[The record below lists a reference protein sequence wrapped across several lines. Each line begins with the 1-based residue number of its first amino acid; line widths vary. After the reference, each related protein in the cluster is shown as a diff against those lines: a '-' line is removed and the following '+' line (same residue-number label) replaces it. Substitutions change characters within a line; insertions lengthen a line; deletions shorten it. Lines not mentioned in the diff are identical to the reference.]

1 MKRNNDTTPPATKG
15 WRKLLDIL
23 IGLALLEGLFFLFRL
38 GATWFSPPP
47 T

>member
-1 MKRNNDTTPPATKG
+1 MKRKNDAAPPVKG

-23 IGLALLEGLFFLFRL
+23 LGLALLEGLFVLFRL
-38 GATWFSPPP
+38 GATWFAGSPP

>member
-1 MKRNNDTTPPATKG
+1 MKRKNDTAPPVKG

-23 IGLALLEGLFFLFRL
+23 VGLALLEGLFVLFRL
-38 GATWFSPPP
+38 GAHWFSPL